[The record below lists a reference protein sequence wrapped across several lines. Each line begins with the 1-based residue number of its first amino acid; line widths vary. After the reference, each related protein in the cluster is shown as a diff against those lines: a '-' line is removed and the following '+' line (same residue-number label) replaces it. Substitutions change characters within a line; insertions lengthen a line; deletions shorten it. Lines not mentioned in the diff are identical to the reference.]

1 MNEFDYVIVGGGT
14 AGCVLANRL
23 SADPGCRV
31 LLLEAGRR
39 ARGLWPRMP
48 AGTARMFNRGP
59 YNWGFETEPEPGLN
73 DRRIYAPRG
82 KGLGGSGLINGMVF
96 VRGQA
101 EDFDSWA
108 GFGVRGW
115 GWQDVLPHYRSI
127 ESREGGSDAWRGRAG
142 EIRVTDPLYRHPASI
157 DFVSAC
163 TQAGIAPNE
172 DLNGERSSEGTGFL
186 QLNIRDGE
194 RLSADGA
201 FLAPVA
207 SRRNLTVIEHAHVCR
222 VLLRDGQ
229 AVGVDYLRDG
239 VPQQALAHREV
250 VLASGAFGS
259 PLLLMRSGIGPGE
272 HLREHGID
280 VATGLPGVGQNLQD
294 HFYVHSIYGC
304 TPGSSLNRDFSGWR
318 ALVHGARYLL
328 TRRGPLTMGASQSVA
343 FVKSLPSSTRAD
355 TQINFKPVTWSP
367 RPDGSVSI
375 MGSPEFCA
383 ASCYLRPASRGSV
396 DLRSRDPADAPS
408 IRANYLSAPEDRQ
421 AVLGALR
428 IVRGIFGQPAM
439 RGRVVAERLPGEP
452 SQDDESLLAYARQHG
467 ASMHHWVGTCRM
479 GSDDLAVVDERLR
492 VRGVGRLRVVDASV
506 MPLIPSANT
515 HAPTFMVASRAAQLI
530 LEDAKA
536 RVPRSR
542 KETQWTA
549 PAFTTR
555 TA

>member
-1 MNEFDYVIVGGGT
+1 MNVFDYIVVGGGT

-23 SADPGCRV
+23 SADPECRV

-48 AGTARMFNRGP
+48 AGTAKMFNRGP
-59 YNWGFETEPEPGLN
+59 YNWGFETEPEPALN

-82 KGLGGSGLINGMVF
+82 KGLGGSSLINGMVF

-115 GWQDVLPHYRSI
+115 GWSDVLPHYRAI
-127 ESREGGSDAWRGRAG
+127 ESREGGSDALRGRDG

-157 DFVSAC
+157 DFLAAC
-163 TQAGIAPNE
+163 EQAGIAAND
-172 DLNGERSSEGTGFL
+172 DLNGERSSEGAGFL
-186 QLNIRDGE
+186 QLNIRNGE
-194 RLSADGA
+194 RLSADDA
-201 FLAPVA
+201 FLAPVG
-207 SRRNLTVIEHAHVCR
+207 SRPNLTVIEQAHACR
-222 VLLRDGQ
+222 VLLQDGQ
-229 AVGVDYLRDG
+229 AVGVEYLRDG
-239 VPQQALAHREV
+239 VTLQAMARREV

-272 HLREHGID
+272 HLRGHGID
-280 VATGLPGVGQNLQD
+280 VAADLAGVGQNLQD
-294 HFYVHSIYGC
+294 HFYVHSIYAC
-304 TPGSSLNRDFSGWR
+304 RPDSSLNHDFAGWR

-343 FVKSLPSSTRAD
+343 FVSSLPQSRRAD
-355 TQINFKPVTWSP
+355 TQINFKPVTWSR

-383 ASCYLRPASRGSV
+383 ASCFLRPGSRGAV
-396 DLRSRDPADAPS
+396 GLRSRDPADAPS
-408 IRANYLSAPEDRQ
+408 IQANYLSAPEDRE
-421 AVLGALR
+421 AVLGAMR
-428 IVRGIFGQPAM
+428 IVRRIFEQTAL
-439 RGRVVAERLPGEP
+439 RGRVVAERLPGAP
-452 SQDDESLLAYARQHG
+452 AQDDESLLAYARQHG

-479 GSDDLAVVDERLR
+479 GTDRLAVVDERLR
-492 VRGVGRLRVVDASV
+492 VHGVGRLRVADASV

-515 HAPTFMVASRAAQLI
+515 NAPTFMVASRAAQLI

-536 RVPRSR
+536 GLLS
-542 KETQWTA
+542 A
-549 PAFTTR
+549 
-555 TA
+555 